1 VSQPIKAATID
12 HRTTGD
18 VITEDRTT
26 VIPEPRRSPETHG
39 TDSAAPAPLPSEP
52 PTAQPPQG
60 LARML
65 RRWAPQRRSD
75 NVRFG
80 RTTLALI
87 VAVAALGYAWGVTS
101 DGIHLYY
108 ATAVRSMSTNWH
120 NFFFG
125 AFDPGGTISLDKLP
139 GGFWVQALLVR
150 VFGLSTWVL
159 VLPQVIAGV
168 AAVYV
173 LYRAVRRVSGQAAG
187 LIAAAVLAV
196 TPVTVTMARGDV
208 PDGICVFLLVVAAD
222 ATIRAIRT
230 GRRRSLLYAAVVVGL
245 AFQVKMI
252 EAWLVL
258 PGFVLAYLVGAPGSA
273 ALRWRRLAAA
283 GAVLVVVSLSWMTV
297 ISLVSASSRPY
308 VDGSSNNSVFT
319 QVFQY
324 NGIDRIPAL
333 STHDLSSHVPYT
345 VSPAQEAAE
354 AALHGISASA
364 SGLTP
369 SWHRLVTGAVGRD
382 GGWLL
387 PLALCVA
394 AAGLLL
400 RRRRPR
406 IDQTRVALL
415 LWAGWL
421 IPLTIAFS
429 ASANLLPYYLGM
441 LTPAIAALTG
451 IGAVMA
457 YRTHRAGN
465 REWPQYALTALIAA
479 EALVLTLTAGTP
491 TWFTV
496 TTVAVSVTALLIRTL
511 GWRRSRV
518 AFAATL
524 AAALAGP
531 AVCSFDLA
539 HGRATVWDVPFAAHG
554 NLGSPAYQRAI
565 NPHGDLVSYGGT
577 LMPHMTAA
585 TWRLLRAQSAQLNR
599 ERTHSSVVIFG
610 AGEASLFLIGG
621 STAIITVGGYTGD
634 VNFPTVSDLRTMLDR
649 RLISIAVVPG
659 ALDARA
665 NDPRIALLLSA
676 CDPVQ
681 SSPSVRLVVCSGF
694 AD

>member
-1 VSQPIKAATID
+1 MSQPLDASTID
-12 HRTTGD
+12 RRTTD
-18 VITEDRTT
+18 DLAILT
-26 VIPEPRRSPETHG
+26 PEPRRSPETYG
-39 TDSAAPAPLPSEP
+39 TEQAPLTEP
-52 PTAQPPQG
+52 ASAPRPIDQRP
-60 LARML
+60 ARIRQTL
-65 RRWAPQRRSD
+65 RRWAPRRRSD
-75 NVRFG
+75 DVRFG

-87 VAVAALGYAWGVTS
+87 VAVAALGYAWGITN

-108 ATAVRSMSTNWH
+108 AAAVRSMSTNWH
-120 NFFFG
+120 NFLFG

-150 VFGLSTWVL
+150 AFGLSTWVL

-173 LYRAVRRVSGQAAG
+173 LYRAVRRISGQAAG

-273 ALRWRRLAAA
+273 ALRWRRLAGA
-283 GAVLVVVSLSWMTV
+283 GVVLVVVSLSWMTV
-297 ISLVSASSRPY
+297 ISLVPASSRPY

-333 STHDLSSHVPYT
+333 STHDLSSHVSYQL
-345 VSPAQEAAE
+345 SPAQEVEE
-354 AALHGISASA
+354 AAVYNISASA

-369 SWHRLVTGAVGRD
+369 SWHRLLTGAIGRD

-394 AAGLLL
+394 GAGLLL

-406 IDQTRVALL
+406 TDQTRVALL
-415 LWAGWL
+415 LWTGWL

-465 REWPQYALTALIAA
+465 REWPQYTTIALIAG
-479 EALVLTLTAGTP
+479 EAVLLTAGTP
-491 TWFTV
+491 TWFMITV
-496 TTVAVSVTALLIRTL
+496 IAVSVFGLGIRAL

-539 HGRATVWDVPFAAHG
+539 HARATVWDAPFSAHG
-554 NLGSPAYQRAI
+554 NLGTPAYQRAV
-565 NPHGDLVSYGGT
+565 NPHGELISYGGT

-585 TWRLLRAQSAQLNR
+585 TWRSLRAQSVQFV
-599 ERTHSSVVIFG
+599 ERTGTSVVVFG
-610 AGEASLFLIGG
+610 AGEASLFLVGG
-621 STAIITVGGYTGD
+621 STDIITVGGYSGD
-634 VNFPTVSDLRTMLDR
+634 VNFPSVSDLRTMLDR

-659 ALDARA
+659 ELDARA

-681 SSPSVRLVVCSGF
+681 SSPSLRVVVCSGF
-694 AD
+694 AN